1 MFSGAAK
8 RIIGILFSMVFLIGC
23 TTNMD
28 YYIVGTGTETEIETV
43 YETVYEEI
51 EVPVYIEVE
60 VPADPGLIWV
70 DSIIQPMSVD
80 GVDILWVIDT
90 SGSMNRYDAELLAGI
105 EAMLLAL
112 PDSGWR
118 LAMMSN
124 DPGAASVESQFPL
137 VPGDDI
143 ADAEV
148 MYQSMG
154 RGGREEGFD
163 ASYEYLVNNSYAQTW
178 LRYDAALLV
187 VFVSDEEE
195 QSDDHFPS
203 IDDFITWYSR
213 QRNGSAFLSSII
225 NIDPSVS
232 LCNTN
237 AYNNGDRYEEAT
249 NYLSGVVVDICSDD
263 WSPGVADAAARLE
276 PYEYIELTHIPIE
289 ESIRVFINGALAYDW
304 TYSSVDNTVYFT
316 VIPGGNDLVE
326 VGYRYYPEPETEDT
340 GDTGSQIMTCGAYI
354 LLFDLVAVVG
364 IATYWLLKDRINKE
378 VQLAA

>member
-1 MFSGAAK
+1 MFGGVAE
-8 RIIGILFSMVFLIGC
+8 RIIGILFSMFFLMGC

-43 YETVYEEI
+43 YEEI

-60 VPADPGLIWV
+60 VPDDPGLIWV

-124 DPGAASVESQFPL
+124 DPGAASIEAQFPL

-143 ADAEV
+143 ADAEI

-163 ASYEYLVNNSYAQTW
+163 ASYEYLINNSYAQTW

-203 IDDFITWYSR
+203 MDDFITWYSR
-213 QRNGSAFLSSII
+213 LRNGSAFLSSII

-237 AYNNGDRYEEAT
+237 PYNNGDRYEEAT
-249 NYLSGVVVDICSDD
+249 NYLSGVVVDICSGD

-276 PYEYIELTHIPIE
+276 PYEYIELTYVPIE
-289 ESIRVFINGALAYDW
+289 ESIRVFINGALDYNW
-304 TYSSVDNTVYFT
+304 TYSGADNIVYFT

-326 VGYRYYPEPETEDT
+326 VGYRYYPEPETGDT
-340 GDTGSQIMTCGAYI
+340 GDTGS
-354 LLFDLVAVVG
+354 
-364 IATYWLLKDRINKE
+364 
-378 VQLAA
+378 

>member
-1 MFSGAAK
+1 MAHKLLKQLLVFAAAV
-8 RIIGILFSMVFLIGC
+8 LSGC
-23 TTNMD
+23 TANLD
-28 YYIVGTGTETEIETV
+28 YYIVGTGTEVETEII
-43 YETVYEEI
+43 YETVYEEV

-60 VPADPGLIWV
+60 VPVEPGAIWI
-70 DSIIQPMSVD
+70 DSFIQPMSVD
-80 GVDILWVIDT
+80 GVDIIWVIDT

-124 DPGAASVESQFPL
+124 DPGAASIESQFPL

-143 ADAEV
+143 VDAEA

-163 ASYEYLVNNSYAQTW
+163 AAYEYLVNNTYAQTW

-203 IDDFITWYSR
+203 VDGFISWYQGER
-213 QRNGSAFLSSII
+213 GGSAYLSSIV
-225 NIDPSVS
+225 NLTPGVS
-232 LCNTN
+232 LCNTTDTN
-237 AYNNGDRYEEAT
+237 TGYRYIDAT
-249 NYLSGVVVDICSDD
+249 NHFMGQIIDICSED
-263 WSPGVADAAARLE
+263 WSGGVVDAATRFE
-276 PYEYIELTHIPIE
+276 PYEFIELTYLPIE
-289 ESIRVFINGALAYDW
+289 SSIRVFINGSLNYDW
-304 TYSSVDNTVYFT
+304 AYSDVDNTIYFT

-326 VGYRYYPEPETEDT
+326 VGYRYYPTSETGDT
-340 GDTGSQIMTCGAYI
+340 GDTG
-354 LLFDLVAVVG
+354 L
-364 IATYWLLKDRINKE
+364 
-378 VQLAA
+378 

>member
-1 MFSGAAK
+1 MAHKLLKQLLVFAAAV
-8 RIIGILFSMVFLIGC
+8 LTGC
-23 TTNMD
+23 TTNLD
-28 YYIVGTGTETEIETV
+28 YHIVGTGTEVETEII

-70 DSIIQPMSVD
+70 DSFIQPMSVD

-90 SGSMNRYDAELLAGI
+90 SGSMYRYDAELMAGI

-112 PDSGWR
+112 PESGWR

-124 DPGAASVESQFPL
+124 DPGAASIEAQFPL

-143 ADAEV
+143 LDAEV

-163 ASYEYLVNNSYAQTW
+163 ASYEYLINNAYAQTW
-178 LRYDAALLV
+178 LRHDAALLV

-195 QSDDHFPS
+195 QSDDHFPVVGDY
-203 IDDFITWYSR
+203 IDWYAR
-213 QRNGSAFLSSII
+213 QRNGSAFLSSIV

-249 NYLSGVVVDICSDD
+249 NYFGGVIVDICSSD
-263 WSPGVADAAARLE
+263 WSAGVADAASRLE
-276 PYEYIELTHIPIE
+276 PYEFIELTHEPIE
-289 ESIRVFINGALAYDW
+289 ESIRVFIDGALDYDW
-304 TYSSVDNTVYFT
+304 YYSSTDNTIYFT

-326 VGYRYYPEPETEDT
+326 IGYRYFPDEGGDT
-340 GDTGSQIMTCGAYI
+340 GDTGLDT
-354 LLFDLVAVVG
+354 
-364 IATYWLLKDRINKE
+364 
-378 VQLAA
+378 AA